1 MVFRGFD
8 IFMKGID
15 PRDAHF
21 ITSRICGIC
30 GDNHCTCSCLNQN
43 MAYGVKP
50 PPLGDMAF
58 NLAETAD
65 YIFDHAIFNDCMAN
79 VDFCEQMVK
88 ETNPSLL
95 ATAENTSSPHGDIHG
110 YKTIADIMRA
120 LNPFTGEF
128 YLETLH
134 VARYTREMYCL
145 FGGRHTHPSTIM
157 PGGCSA
163 DITHQT
169 CTDYYVRLMRYFDYV
184 KRSVP
189 MHDDLY
195 DFFLQQ
201 LPGYDMV
208 GYRDTNLVNWGSFDD
223 PDYVDYRYE
232 NMTEWGRKRYITPGI
247 AINGEL
253 ITTDLVE
260 INLAIRILLGSSYF
274 DSWENERTFVTED
287 PLGNPV
293 DKNHPWNKVTLPK
306 PQARDF
312 TDKYTWVVSPRIY
325 DKRTDTHVCC
335 DTGGGPFAR
344 QWCTAKAGLVD
355 FGYAKATGHSIQM
368 VLPRSPSMPQMEME
382 WHVPE
387 KSNAIERDRA
397 RTYHQAYS
405 ALIALHNLER
415 AMKEVQAGRTKS
427 WNDFTVPESSGQR
440 RLPRGRPRRALA
452 PHGDRGRQDRELPAL
467 PADAVERKPTRC
479 LRDSRPLRGRGAE
492 HADLRGERPG
502 ELQGDRH
509 HEGGSL
515 VRPLPAVRRAHVRR
529 LGLGAEGGPYP
540 DGALLGMEPEQLI
553 ARVQEL
559 TGRLEDLDDPA
570 CRSLAEELTSAV
582 VQMYG
587 AGLERI
593 VELADAGTRDEMSK
607 DSLVA
612 GLLMI
617 HDLYPVPIEERV
629 VQALD
634 TVRPYMESHGGNVEL
649 LGIEDGI
656 AKLRLEGSC
665 KSCRASSSTLEL
677 AVRQALEEAAP
688 DLLGMD
694 VEGVLEEEEEVTGI
708 ALPMANGAPSWHTL
722 DIAPPELLTGTD
734 VEGMSL
740 FVANVDGTLLA
751 YCNSCASCGG
761 DLTGGAL
768 DAGSLA
774 CPSCGRTYFLPGA
787 GRSMDDDHLQL
798 QPIPLLREAEG
809 IKVAL

>member
-1 MVFRGFD
+1 
-8 IFMKGID
+8 
-15 PRDAHF
+15 
-21 ITSRICGIC
+21 
-30 GDNHCTCSCLNQN
+30 
-43 MAYGVKP
+43 
-50 PPLGDMAF
+50 
-58 NLAETAD
+58 
-65 YIFDHAIFNDCMAN
+65 
-79 VDFCEQMVK
+79 
-88 ETNPSLL
+88 
-95 ATAENTSSPHGDIHG
+95 
-110 YKTIADIMRA
+110 
-120 LNPFTGEF
+120 
-128 YLETLH
+128 
-134 VARYTREMYCL
+134 
-145 FGGRHTHPSTIM
+145 
-157 PGGCSA
+157 
-163 DITHQT
+163 
-169 CTDYYVRLMRYFDYV
+169 
-184 KRSVP
+184 
-189 MHDDLY
+189 
-195 DFFLQQ
+195 
-201 LPGYDMV
+201 
-208 GYRDTNLVNWGSFDD
+208 
-223 PDYVDYRYE
+223 
-232 NMTEWGRKRYITPGI
+232 
-247 AINGEL
+247 
-253 ITTDLVE
+253 
-260 INLAIRILLGSSYF
+260 
-274 DSWENERTFVTED
+274 
-287 PLGNPV
+287 
-293 DKNHPWNKVTLPK
+293 
-306 PQARDF
+306 
-312 TDKYTWVVSPRIY
+312 
-325 DKRTDTHVCC
+325 
-335 DTGGGPFAR
+335 
-344 QWCTAKAGLVD
+344 
-355 FGYAKATGHSIQM
+355 
-368 VLPRSPSMPQMEME
+368 
-382 WHVPE
+382 
-387 KSNAIERDRA
+387 
-397 RTYHQAYS
+397 
-405 ALIALHNLER
+405 
-415 AMKEVQAGRTKS
+415 
-427 WNDFTVPESSGQR
+427 
-440 RLPRGRPRRALA
+440 
-452 PHGDRGRQDRELPAL
+452 
-467 PADAVERKPTRC
+467 
-479 LRDSRPLRGRGAE
+479 
-492 HADLRGERPG
+492 
-502 ELQGDRH
+502 
-509 HEGGSL
+509 
-515 VRPLPAVRRAHVRR
+515 
-529 LGLGAEGGPYP
+529 
-540 DGALLGMEPEQLI
+540 MEPEQLI

-751 YCNSCASCGG
+751 YRNSCASCGG